1 MVPATRRRAVLAV
14 LCAVALAAV
23 SGCGGGG
30 GGGTT
35 ISTPTTSATAM
46 PSPGGQTYAS
56 NAFVLPLTI
65 TVDPALKTP
74 PSLDSRN
81 LLSWDAAASNDNKVR
96 FLVPVELYRPGSSKP
111 EAPPEDYLTY
121 LRGFTKAN
129 VQMSNLDNV
138 TIDGR
143 SATLMDLTWDT
154 DAGHLEGYFD
164 GALGCP
170 ATGAEQGDG
179 CFGPQP
185 DLVLRLAVVDV
196 GDTTLLA
203 WARMSRQNP
212 DRPFAA
218 AFERMLTTIRFR

>member
-1 MVPATRRRAVLAV
+1 MMPATGRRAVLTV

-23 SGCGGGG
+23 SGCGGGD
-30 GGGTT
+30 GTT

-46 PSPGGQTYAS
+46 SSPGGQTYATT
-56 NAFVLPLTI
+56 AFVLPLTI

-81 LLSWDAAASNDNKVR
+81 LLSWDATASDDNKVR

-121 LRGFTKAN
+121 LRGFAKAN
-129 VQMSNLDNV
+129 AQMSNLDKV
-138 TIDGR
+138 TVDGH
-143 SATLMDLTWDT
+143 AAALMDLTWDT
-154 DAGHLEGYFD
+154 DAGHPEGHFD

-170 ATGAEQGDG
+170 AAGAERGDG

-212 DRPFAA
+212 DRSFAA
-218 AFERMLTTIRFR
+218 VFERMLTTIRFR

>member
-1 MVPATRRRAVLAV
+1 MVSATRPRTVVAV
-14 LCAVALAAV
+14 LCAVVLAAA

-35 ISTPTTSATAM
+35 TSTPPTAAAAM
-46 PSPGGQTYAS
+46 PSPGGQTYTS
-56 NAFVLPLTI
+56 KAFVLPLTI
-65 TVDPALKTP
+65 TVDPVLKTP

-81 LLSWDAAASNDNKVR
+81 LLSWDAAASDDNKVR

-111 EAPPEDYLTY
+111 EALPGDYLTY

-129 VQMSNLDNV
+129 AQLSKVDKVNV
-138 TIDGR
+138 GGHR
-143 SATLMDLTWDT
+143 ATLMDLTWDS
-154 DAGHLEGYFD
+154 DAARPDGYFD

-170 ATGAEQGDG
+170 AAGADQADG
-179 CFGPQP
+179 CFGPQT

-196 GDTTLLA
+196 GETTLLA

-212 DRPFAA
+212 DRSFAA
-218 AFERMLTTIRFR
+218 VFERMLTTVRFR

>member
-1 MVPATRRRAVLAV
+1 MGSASRWRAVLAV
-14 LCAVALAAV
+14 LSAVALAAV
-23 SGCGGGG
+23 SGC

-46 PSPGGQTYAS
+46 SSPGGQTYAS
-56 NAFVLPLTI
+56 KAFVLPLTI
-65 TVDPALKTP
+65 TVDPALRTP

-81 LLSWDAAASNDNKVR
+81 LLSWDAAESDDNKVR

-111 EAPPEDYLTY
+111 AAPPEDYLEY
-121 LRGFTKAN
+121 LRAFTKAN
-129 VQMSNLDNV
+129 AQVSNLDKITV
-138 TIDGR
+138 DGR
-143 SATLMDLTWDT
+143 AATLMDLTWDT
-154 DAGHLEGYFD
+154 DAGHPEGYFD

-170 ATGAEQGDG
+170 AAGAEQADG
-179 CFGPQP
+179 CFGPQS

-212 DRPFAA
+212 DRSFAA
-218 AFERMLTTIRFR
+218 VFERMLTTIRFR

>member
-1 MVPATRRRAVLAV
+1 MVPATRRHAALAV
-14 LCAVALAAV
+14 VCAVALAGA
-23 SGCGGGG
+23 SGCGG

-46 PSPGGQTYAS
+46 SSPGGQTYAS
-56 NAFVLPLTI
+56 KAFVLPLTI
-65 TVDPALKTP
+65 AVDSALKTP

-81 LLSWDAAASNDNKVR
+81 LLSWDAAASDDNKVR

-111 EAPPEDYLTY
+111 EAPPKDYLTY

-129 VQMSNLDNV
+129 AQMSNLDKV

-143 SATLMDLTWDT
+143 TATLMDLTWDT
-154 DAGHLEGYFD
+154 DAGHPEGYFD

-170 ATGAEQGDG
+170 IAGADQADG
-179 CFGPQP
+179 CYGPQP
-185 DLVLRLAVVDV
+185 DLVLRLAVVDM

-203 WARMSRQNP
+203 WARMSRQSP
-212 DRPFAA
+212 DRSFAA

>member
-14 LCAVALAAV
+14 LCAVAIAAV

-30 GGGTT
+30 GTA

-46 PSPGGQTYAS
+46 SSPGGETYAS
-56 NAFVLPLTI
+56 EAFVLPLTI

-129 VQMSNLDNV
+129 AQMSNLDKV

-143 SATLMDLTWDT
+143 AATLIDLTWDRHGA
-154 DAGHLEGYFD
+154 AGSRR
-164 GALGCP
+164 
-170 ATGAEQGDG
+170 T
-179 CFGPQP
+179 
-185 DLVLRLAVVDV
+185 
-196 GDTTLLA
+196 A
-203 WARMSRQNP
+203 W
-212 DRPFAA
+212 
-218 AFERMLTTIRFR
+218 FERRALKQQRGRVILTVWPTPTLSK